1 MMDVRATCLQHIY
14 WTMLDCCN
22 LVVTCGVRGGGFS
35 FQQHQLGLRRAAGS
49 CPHVSLRETP
59 VQDWHSALGHRV
71 HRALARGSHSRLR
84 SSDVRREMPAR
95 RDQGSWARRMEH
107 EWQVSLEAMVQWR
120 RLKGFIIW
128 EYVELI
134 WNNMRM
140 GKITQWEASKF
151 VIFI

>member
-1 MMDVRATCLQHIY
+1 
-14 WTMLDCCN
+14 
-22 LVVTCGVRGGGFS
+22 
-35 FQQHQLGLRRAAGS
+35 
-49 CPHVSLRETP
+49 
-59 VQDWHSALGHRV
+59 
-71 HRALARGSHSRLR
+71 
-84 SSDVRREMPAR
+84 MPAR
-95 RDQGSWARRMEH
+95 RDQGGWARRMEH

-134 WNNMRM
+134 WNNMRI